1 MRKIGLIGGLGPE
14 STLDYY
20 KGIISAFAA
29 AGADYN
35 YPEIFI
41 HSLSL
46 APLMRRANAGQWDRV
61 AEMLLESVQALHRA
75 GAQFAAIASNT
86 PHLAFDQVRS
96 RSPLPL
102 ISIVETTLERALAMG
117 LKRPGL
123 LGTRLTMDSQLYQD
137 CFAPRGMEV
146 QVPPPED
153 RELIQKRLDTEI
165 ELGIFKD
172 STREELLKI
181 VSRMKR
187 KQGIDSV
194 ILGCTE
200 LPLILGRD
208 ELGLPFLNTAA
219 IHVVAIVDYCRG

>member
-20 KGIISAFAA
+20 KSIISAFAA
-29 AGADYN
+29 AGAEYN

-46 APLMRRANAGQWDRV
+46 APLMRRANAGQWDEV
-61 AEMLLESVQALHRA
+61 AETLLTSIQALHRA

-86 PHLAFDQVRS
+86 PHLAFEQVRS

-102 ISIVETTLERALAMG
+102 ISIVEATLDRALAMG

-123 LGTRLTMDSQLYQD
+123 LGTRLTMGSQLYQQ
-137 CFAPRGMEV
+137 CFAPKGIEV
-146 QVPPPED
+146 VAPPP
-153 RELIQKRLDTEI
+153 RAQTLIQKRLDTEI
-165 ELGIFKD
+165 ELGVFKD
-172 STREELLKI
+172 STRRELLEV

-187 KQGIDSV
+187 KQAIDSV

-200 LPLILGRD
+200 LPLILGHD
-208 ELGLPFLNTAA
+208 ELGMPFLNTAA
-219 IHVVAIVDYCRG
+219 IHVAAIVDYCRG

>member
-29 AGADYN
+29 AGANYN

-41 HSLSL
+41 HSLSMGS
-46 APLMRRANAGQWDRV
+46 LMRRANAGQWDQV
-61 AEMLLESVQALHRA
+61 AEMLLDSVQALHRA

-86 PHLAFDQVRS
+86 PHLAFEQVRS

-102 ISIVETTLERALAMG
+102 ISIVEATRERALAMG

-123 LGTRLTMDSQLYQD
+123 LGTRLTMGSQLYQQ
-137 CFAPRGMEV
+137 CLAPKGLV
-146 QVPPPED
+146 VAVPPPQD
-153 RELIQKRLDTEI
+153 QALIQKRLDSEI
-165 ELGIFKD
+165 ELGVFKD
-172 STREELLKI
+172 STRQELLEI
-181 VSRMKR
+181 VSRLKR
-187 KQGIDSV
+187 EQAIDSV

-200 LPLILGRD
+200 LPLILGQD

-219 IHVVAIVDYCRG
+219 IHVTAIVDYCRR

>member
-20 KGIISAFAA
+20 RGIIKAFDA
-29 AGADYN
+29 AGADYD

-46 APLMRRANAGQWDRV
+46 APAARLFKAGQWDQV
-61 AEMLLESVQALHRA
+61 AELLLESVAALHRA

-86 PHLAFDQVRS
+86 PHLAFDQLQA

-102 ISIVETTLERALAMG
+102 VSIVAAARERALTLG

-123 LGTRLTMDSQLYQD
+123 LGTQVTMGSQLYQQ
-137 CFAPRGMEV
+137 CFAPQGLEV
-146 QVPPPED
+146 AVPAP
-153 RELIQKRLDTEI
+153 REQAFIQQRLDTEI
-165 ELGIFKD
+165 ERGIF
-172 STREELLKI
+172 SEATRRELLEI
-181 VSRMKR
+181 VARMKR
-187 KQGIDSV
+187 EQAIDSV

-200 LPLILGRD
+200 LPLILDRD
-208 ELGLPFLNTAA
+208 ELGLPFLNTSA
-219 IHVVAIVDYCRG
+219 IHVAAIVDYCRG

>member
-29 AGADYN
+29 AGANYH

-46 APLMRRANAGQWDRV
+46 ASFMRRAEAGQWDRV
-61 AEMLLESVQALHRA
+61 AEMLLASVQALHRA
-75 GAQFAAIASNT
+75 GAQFAAIAANT
-86 PHLAFDQVRS
+86 PHLAFERVRP

-117 LKRPGL
+117 LQRPGL
-123 LGTRLTMDSQLYQD
+123 LGTRLTMSSRLYQE
-137 CFAPRGMEV
+137 CFAPQGMEV
-146 QVPPPED
+146 AVPPAPD
-153 RELIQKRLDTEI
+153 QELIQKRLDTEI

-172 STREELLKI
+172 STREELLQI

-200 LPLILGRD
+200 LPLLLGQD

-219 IHVVAIVDYCRG
+219 IHVAAIVAYCRG

>member
-20 KGIISAFAA
+20 KSIISAFAA
-29 AGADYN
+29 AGAEYN
-35 YPEIFI
+35 YPEIFV

-46 APLMRRANAGQWDRV
+46 APLMRRANAGQWDEV
-61 AEMLLESVQALHRA
+61 AETLLTSIQALHRA

-86 PHLAFDQVRS
+86 PHLAFERVRS

-102 ISIVETTLERALAMG
+102 ISIVETTLDRALAMG

-123 LGTRLTMDSQLYQD
+123 LGTRLTMGSQLYQQ
-137 CFAPRGMEV
+137 CFAPKGMEV
-146 QVPPPED
+146 VAPPPQAQA
-153 RELIQKRLDTEI
+153 LIQKRLDTEI
-165 ELGIFKD
+165 ELGVFKD
-172 STREELLKI
+172 STRRELLEI

-187 KQGIDSV
+187 KQAIDSV

-200 LPLILGRD
+200 LPLILGHD
-208 ELGLPFLNTAA
+208 ELGMPFLNTAA
-219 IHVVAIVDYCRG
+219 IHVAAIVDYCRG

>member
-14 STLDYY
+14 STLYYY
-20 KGIISAFAA
+20 KAIISAFAA
-29 AGADYN
+29 AGAGYN

-46 APLMRRANAGQWDRV
+46 GPVMRWANAGKWGRV
-61 AEMLLESVQALHRA
+61 AELLQAGVQALHRA

-86 PHLAFDQVRS
+86 PHLAFKRVS
-96 RSPLPL
+96 TSSPLPL
-102 ISIVETTLERALAMG
+102 ISIVQVTVERAVAMG

-123 LGTRLTMDSQLYQD
+123 LGTRLTMGSQLYQES
-137 CFAPRGMEV
+137 FAPRGMEV
-146 QVPPPED
+146 AVPPPQDQEV
-153 RELIQKRLDTEI
+153 IQKRLDTEI

-172 STREELLKI
+172 STRDELLNI

-208 ELGLPFLNTAA
+208 ELGLPFLNTSA
-219 IHVVAIVDYCRG
+219 IHVAAIVDYCRS